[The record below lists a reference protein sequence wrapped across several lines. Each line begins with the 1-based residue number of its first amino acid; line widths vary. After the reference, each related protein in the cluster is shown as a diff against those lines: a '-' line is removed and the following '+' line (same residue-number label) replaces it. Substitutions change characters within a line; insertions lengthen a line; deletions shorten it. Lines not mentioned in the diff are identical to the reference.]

1 MHRHGA
7 GLLPRTPVAAACGSG
22 RTLLARAATFQD
34 MGRRPGP
41 RFHESPFMT
50 EITPEA
56 AEALANGADLAP
68 QAGILAQYV
77 KDLSFENPNAP
88 ASLQMQGQ
96 PKIEIN
102 VNVNARAGG
111 QDMYEVEL
119 KVEAAARAPDN
130 SLAFQVELLYAG
142 LFRLTGAPQEAI
154 EPFLVVEAPRILFPF
169 ARRVIADAVRDGGFP
184 PLMLEPIDFGGL
196 YLQQLEARGQGQQPV
211 GNA

>member
-1 MHRHGA
+1 
-7 GLLPRTPVAAACGSG
+7 
-22 RTLLARAATFQD
+22 
-34 MGRRPGP
+34 
-41 RFHESPFMT
+41 MT

-102 VNVNARAGG
+102 VNVNARSGG

-119 KVEAAARAPDN
+119 KIDASARSPDDK
-130 SLAFQVELLYAG
+130 LAFQIELLYAG
-142 LFRLTGAPQEAI
+142 LFRLAGAPQEAI
-154 EPFLVVEAPRILFPF
+154 EPFLIVEAPRILFPF
-169 ARRVIADAVRDGGFP
+169 ARRVVADAVRDGGFP

-196 YLQQLEARGQGQQPV
+196 YLQQLEARGDADAQPM

>member
-1 MHRHGA
+1 M
-7 GLLPRTPVAAACGSG
+7 T
-22 RTLLARAATFQD
+22 D
-34 MGRRPGP
+34 I
-41 RFHESPFMT
+41 SPD
-50 EITPEA
+50 A

-88 ASLQMQGQ
+88 GSLQMQGQ

-119 KVEAAARAPDN
+119 KIDATARDPEDR
-130 SLAFQVELLYAG
+130 LAFQVELLYAG

-154 EPFLVVEAPRILFPF
+154 EPFLIVEAPRILFPF
-169 ARRVIADAVRDGGFP
+169 ARRVVADAVRDGGFP

-196 YLQQLEARGQGQQPV
+196 YMQQLEARGPGQQPM

>member
-1 MHRHGA
+1 
-7 GLLPRTPVAAACGSG
+7 
-22 RTLLARAATFQD
+22 
-34 MGRRPGP
+34 
-41 RFHESPFMT
+41 MT
-50 EITPEA
+50 ELTPEA

-88 ASLQMQGQ
+88 GSLQMQGQ

-102 VNVNARAGG
+102 VNVNARSGG
-111 QDMYEVEL
+111 QDMFEVEL
-119 KVEAAARAPDN
+119 KIEASARTPDTN
-130 SLAFQVELLYAG
+130 ALAFQVELLYAG
-142 LFRLTGAPQEAI
+142 LFRLVGAPQDAL
-154 EPFLVVEAPRILFPF
+154 EPVLVVEAPRILVPF

-196 YLQQLEARGQGQQPV
+196 YLQQLEERGVGVQPM

>member
-1 MHRHGA
+1 
-7 GLLPRTPVAAACGSG
+7 
-22 RTLLARAATFQD
+22 
-34 MGRRPGP
+34 
-41 RFHESPFMT
+41 MT

-88 ASLQMQGQ
+88 GSLQMQGQ

-119 KVEAAARAPDN
+119 KVEASARN
-130 SLAFQVELLYAG
+130 QESGQLAFQVELLYAG

-154 EPFLVVEAPRILFPF
+154 EPFLIVEAPRILFPF
-169 ARRVIADAVRDGGFP
+169 ARRVIADVVRDGGFP

-196 YLQQLEARGQGQQPV
+196 YLQQLEARGGAGVQPV

>member
-1 MHRHGA
+1 
-7 GLLPRTPVAAACGSG
+7 
-22 RTLLARAATFQD
+22 
-34 MGRRPGP
+34 
-41 RFHESPFMT
+41 MT

-102 VNVNARAGG
+102 VNVNARSGG
-111 QDMYEVEL
+111 QDMFEVEL
-119 KVEAAARAPDN
+119 KIEAAARSQEDL
-130 SLAFQVELLYAG
+130 LAFQVELLYAG
-142 LFRLTGAPQEAI
+142 LFRVAGAPPEAL
-154 EPFLVVEAPRILFPF
+154 EPFLIVEAPRILFPF

-196 YLQQLEARGQGQQPV
+196 YLSQLEARQSGEQPV

>member
-1 MHRHGA
+1 
-7 GLLPRTPVAAACGSG
+7 
-22 RTLLARAATFQD
+22 
-34 MGRRPGP
+34 
-41 RFHESPFMT
+41 MT
-50 EITPEA
+50 ELTPEA

-88 ASLQMQGQ
+88 GSLQMQGQ

-102 VNVNARAGG
+102 VNVNARSGG
-111 QDMYEVEL
+111 QDMFEVEL
-119 KVEAAARAPDN
+119 KIEASARTPDTN
-130 SLAFQVELLYAG
+130 ALAFQVELLYAG
-142 LFRLTGAPQEAI
+142 LFRLVGAPQEAL
-154 EPFLVVEAPRILFPF
+154 EPFRVVEAPRILFPF

-196 YLQQLEARGQGQQPV
+196 YLQQLEARGDGFQPM

>member
-1 MHRHGA
+1 
-7 GLLPRTPVAAACGSG
+7 
-22 RTLLARAATFQD
+22 
-34 MGRRPGP
+34 
-41 RFHESPFMT
+41 MT

-88 ASLQMQGQ
+88 GSLQMQGQ

-119 KVEAAARAPDN
+119 KIEASARGAEGSPN
-130 SLAFQVELLYAG
+130 GGQLAFQVELLYAG
-142 LFRLTGAPQEAI
+142 LFRLAGAPAEAI
-154 EPFLVVEAPRILFPF
+154 EPFLIVEAPRILFPF

-196 YLQQLEARGQGQQPV
+196 YLQQLEARGGGAAQQPM

>member
-1 MHRHGA
+1 
-7 GLLPRTPVAAACGSG
+7 
-22 RTLLARAATFQD
+22 
-34 MGRRPGP
+34 
-41 RFHESPFMT
+41 MT

-88 ASLQMQGQ
+88 GSLQMQGQ

-119 KVEAAARAPDN
+119 KIEASARVQETGQ
-130 SLAFQVELLYAG
+130 LAFQVELLYAG

-154 EPFLVVEAPRILFPF
+154 EPFLIVDAPRILFPF

-196 YLQQLEARGQGQQPV
+196 YLQQLEARGDGFQPV

>member
-1 MHRHGA
+1 
-7 GLLPRTPVAAACGSG
+7 
-22 RTLLARAATFQD
+22 
-34 MGRRPGP
+34 
-41 RFHESPFMT
+41 MT
-50 EITPEA
+50 DITPEA

-88 ASLQMQGQ
+88 GSLQMQGQ

-119 KVEAAARAPDN
+119 KIDASARAPDN
-130 SLAFQVELLYAG
+130 TLAFQVELLYAG

-154 EPFLVVEAPRILFPF
+154 EPFLIVEAPRILFPF

-196 YLQQLEARGQGQQPV
+196 YLQQLDARGGAAAQPM

>member
-1 MHRHGA
+1 MI
-7 GLLPRTPVAAACGSG
+7 
-22 RTLLARAATFQD
+22 
-34 MGRRPGP
+34 
-41 RFHESPFMT
+41 

-56 AEALANGADLAP
+56 AEALANGADLTP

-88 ASLQMQGQ
+88 QSLQMQGQ

-111 QDMYEVEL
+111 QDMFEVEL
-119 KVEAAARAPDN
+119 KIDATARGADEKI
-130 SLAFQVELLYAG
+130 AFQVQLLYAG
-142 LFRLTGAPQEAI
+142 LFRLSGAPQDAL
-154 EPFLVVEAPRILFPF
+154 EPFLIVEAPRILFPF
-169 ARRVIADAVRDGGFP
+169 ARRVIADCVRDGGFP

-196 YLQQLEARGQGQQPV
+196 YLQQLDAREGAAAQPM

>member
-1 MHRHGA
+1 MN
-7 GLLPRTPVAAACGSG
+7 
-22 RTLLARAATFQD
+22 
-34 MGRRPGP
+34 
-41 RFHESPFMT
+41 

-88 ASLQMQGQ
+88 GSLQMQGQ
-96 PKIEIN
+96 PKLEIN

-119 KVEAAARAPDN
+119 KIEASARSPESNA
-130 SLAFQVELLYAG
+130 LAFQVELLYAG
-142 LFRLTGAPQEAI
+142 LFRLVGAPAEAI

-169 ARRVIADAVRDGGFP
+169 ARRVIADVVRDGGFP

-196 YLQQLEARGQGQQPV
+196 YLQQLEERGGIGAQPA

>member
-1 MHRHGA
+1 
-7 GLLPRTPVAAACGSG
+7 
-22 RTLLARAATFQD
+22 
-34 MGRRPGP
+34 
-41 RFHESPFMT
+41 MT

-102 VNVNARAGG
+102 VNVNARSGG
-111 QDMYEVEL
+111 QDMFEVEL
-119 KVEAAARAPDN
+119 KIDVAARSQEDR
-130 SLAFQVELLYAG
+130 LAFQVELVYAG
-142 LFRLTGAPQEAI
+142 LFRIAGAPPEAL

-169 ARRVIADAVRDGGFP
+169 ARRVIADVVRDGGFP

-196 YLQQLEARGQGQQPV
+196 YLNQLEARQKGGDQPV

>member
-1 MHRHGA
+1 MN
-7 GLLPRTPVAAACGSG
+7 
-22 RTLLARAATFQD
+22 
-34 MGRRPGP
+34 
-41 RFHESPFMT
+41 SPIT
-50 EITPEA
+50 EED

-88 ASLQMQGQ
+88 QSLQMQAQ

-111 QDMYEVEL
+111 EDLYEVEL
-119 KVEAAARAPDN
+119 RIQANAKGDEDRI
-130 SLAFQVELLYAG
+130 AFAIELLYAG
-142 LFRLTGAPQEAI
+142 LFRLAGAPQEAI
-154 EPFLVVEAPRILFPF
+154 EPFLIVEAPRILFPF

-196 YLQQLEARGQGQQPV
+196 YIQQLEARRQGVSIGPAA